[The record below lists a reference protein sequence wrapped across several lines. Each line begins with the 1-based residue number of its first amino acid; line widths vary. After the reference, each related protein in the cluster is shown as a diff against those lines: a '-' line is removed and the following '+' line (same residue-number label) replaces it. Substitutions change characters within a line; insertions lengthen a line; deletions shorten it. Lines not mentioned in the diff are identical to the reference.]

1 MADRDPAGS
10 DRRRACGD
18 GRRAARSRRSLARRG
33 RRARARVGR
42 PGPHGLFHA
51 ARGALS
57 RPARARHWPR
67 RQDRRAPASRQSLG
81 GRRGSHREHARRA
94 PSLRRSGDRRRLRD
108 DHEFR
113 HRGRR
118 GRLSRRRVRAGSRGR
133 RPIALRTRRPTLPRS
148 THPAG
153 ACDRQE
159 HRRLHSLRDRLWI
172 RRAGGGSARAAHRGA
187 GTRDAA
193 RARDR
198 RPGHD
203 HRAARQGY
211 RARRRRSDAGGPS
224 PPLGAERVT
233 RAAGRFVVLALTGSI
248 AVYKMIELARRLVQA
263 GATVQVV
270 MSKGATEFVTPLTF
284 QALTYRPVEVEMFAM
299 QDERAAGHVAMGR
312 QADVVV
318 VAPATAHVLARL
330 AHGFSD
336 DLIATTVLATSAPVV
351 VAPAMETH
359 MWLND
364 ATQANVRAL
373 RARGVRIVEPDTGP
387 LASGEVGPGRLAA
400 IERIASAIDDA
411 LAVSQTL
418 AGRRIVVTAGPTI
431 EAIDPVRFVSNR
443 SSGKMGYAIA
453 AAARDAGAEVT
464 LITGPTALAAPAGVR
479 TFPVES
485 ADDMKE
491 AVLAQLPRADA
502 VIMAAAI
509 ADYRPIE
516 RVTKKLKKKELG
528 REMTVRMTENP
539 DVLKAIVAAR
549 RPGTVVVGFKAETGD
564 ATAEASRMLRDKN
577 LDLVV
582 ANDVADPRSGFGSD
596 EDRVAFVSADGIE
609 QLPLLAKSEVARRL
623 VDKLAERLGQ

>member
-1 MADRDPAGS
+1 MERV
-10 DRRRACGD
+10 
-18 GRRAARSRRSLARRG
+18 RG
-33 RRARARVGR
+33 R
-42 PGPHGLFHA
+42 F
-51 ARGALS
+51 
-57 RPARARHWPR
+57 
-67 RQDRRAPASRQSLG
+67 
-81 GRRGSHREHARRA
+81 
-94 PSLRRSGDRRRLRD
+94 
-108 DHEFR
+108 
-113 HRGRR
+113 
-118 GRLSRRRVRAGSRGR
+118 
-133 RPIALRTRRPTLPRS
+133 I
-148 THPAG
+148 
-153 ACDRQE
+153 
-159 HRRLHSLRDRLWI
+159 
-172 RRAGGGSARAAHRGA
+172 
-187 GTRDAA
+187 
-193 RARDR
+193 
-198 RPGHD
+198 
-203 HRAARQGY
+203 
-211 RARRRRSDAGGPS
+211 
-224 PPLGAERVT
+224 
-233 RAAGRFVVLALTGSI
+233 VLALTGSI

-539 DVLKAIVAAR
+539 DLLKAIVAAR